1 MSDAIGTIE
10 TIVQD
15 WIAQGRAFTAY
26 EVSREARSRGI
37 QERHANLRNHVH
49 GCSVLQ
55 DAVNFGS
62 YQRDNVP
69 VGSGLS
75 AILFH
80 PDNYDISQYQPLD
93 RNDGTTATVTKTA
106 PVAVQPVAQ
115 PASPTVSVFDVDEF
129 ELDFRNRLLIRK
141 GFVTSINANPGDLVG
156 VFVENNMAVIRK
168 HDPLS
173 GGLPTAQMRVERDGE
188 VRVSKTSLEAAGLT
202 GDKFSVEVN
211 GSQIEIS

>member
-1 MSDAIGTIE
+1 MNDAIGTIE
-10 TIVQD
+10 TIVQE

-26 EVSREARSRGI
+26 EVSREAQSRGI
-37 QERHANLRNHVH
+37 RERHANLRNHVH

-55 DAVNFGS
+55 DAVNFGD

-69 VGSGLS
+69 VGSGLN

-93 RNDGTTATVTKTA
+93 RNDGTTATATA
-106 PVAVQPVAQ
+106 PAVTTTPTTA
-115 PASPTVSVFDVDEF
+115 PTVSVFDVDEF
-129 ELDFRNRLLIRK
+129 ELDFRNRLLVRK
-141 GFVTSINANPGDLVG
+141 GFVTGIGANPGDLVG

-168 HDPLS
+168 HDPL
-173 GGLPTAQMRVERDGE
+173 GGSLPTAQMRVERDGE
-188 VRVSKTSLEAAGLT
+188 VRVSKSSLEAAGLT
-202 GDKFSVEVN
+202 GDKFSIEVN